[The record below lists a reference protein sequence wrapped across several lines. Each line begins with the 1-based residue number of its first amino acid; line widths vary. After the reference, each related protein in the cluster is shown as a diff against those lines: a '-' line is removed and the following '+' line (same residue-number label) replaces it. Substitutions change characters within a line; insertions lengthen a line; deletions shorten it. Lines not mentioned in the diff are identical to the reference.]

1 MHMQMARIGNFRVF
15 ISVSVTG
22 MLSKIGLPA
31 SARCVK
37 PVTSQAFRAGL
48 PDQRLLWTDHRF
60 PSAGLTDGGRL
71 CTVPVPMPKATVQP
85 ESPTLN
91 FEAAMSEL
99 ESLVERLE
107 GGDLPLE
114 DSLKTFERGVAL
126 TRSCQLA
133 LKEAEQKVEVL
144 LKKAGQPSL
153 ESFTQTTDD

>member
-1 MHMQMARIGNFRVF
+1 
-15 ISVSVTG
+15 
-22 MLSKIGLPA
+22 
-31 SARCVK
+31 
-37 PVTSQAFRAGL
+37 
-48 PDQRLLWTDHRF
+48 
-60 PSAGLTDGGRL
+60 
-71 CTVPVPMPKATVQP
+71 
-85 ESPTLN
+85 
-91 FEAAMSEL
+91 MSEL

-144 LKKAGQPSL
+144 LKKAGQPWL